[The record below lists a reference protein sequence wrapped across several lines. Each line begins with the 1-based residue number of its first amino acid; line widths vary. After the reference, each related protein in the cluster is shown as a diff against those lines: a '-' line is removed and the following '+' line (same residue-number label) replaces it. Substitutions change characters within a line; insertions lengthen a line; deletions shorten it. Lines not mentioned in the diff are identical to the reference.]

1 MILPAFDE
9 DTSPKSFFVKI
20 AKFHHQQNHFFL
32 VFDET
37 YFKYCGFHQN
47 NLFISA
53 PFYPSCLRRRIASVV
68 VSITM
73 VPP

>member
-20 AKFHHQQNHFFL
+20 AKFHHQLNL

-47 NLFISA
+47 NLFISV
-53 PFYPSCLRRRIASVV
+53 PFYPSCLRRKIASVV
-68 VSITM
+68 VSITI